1 MQSTVKHI
9 GQRLF
14 DDVDDLLAAISGAEM
29 SNDDL
34 LIFEEMS
41 TLDIVVQVH
50 VTMLV
55 NFLFAVP
62 GGDECHFRD

>member
-1 MQSTVKHI
+1 MQSTVKHT

-55 NFLFAVP
+55 NFFFAVP
-62 GGDECHFRD
+62 GSDECHFRD